1 MDNAADREQDSALDL
16 GLGLNHVLTGGR
28 QNDRYLLYTLRVSIS
43 YAKSIDIIVSFLMES
58 GVKMLI
64 NDLQSAVDREVP
76 IRILTG
82 NYLGITQPSALYL
95 LRSAFGDRIDL
106 RFYTDAKRSFHA
118 KAYLFHRDNY
128 NEIYVGSSNLSK
140 SALTNGIEWN
150 YRFSDRD
157 DPRSYR
163 RFEQTFTDLFY
174 GDDAVIIDDTVLQRY
189 SGDWHR
195 PAVFK
200 DLDRY
205 DRKQDP
211 GEKPS
216 GTIPLYE
223 PRGAQI
229 EALYQ
234 LERSRKEGAEK
245 ALVQAATGIGKTYLA
260 AFDSRSYERVLFV
273 AHRHEILEQAARSFH
288 NVRPEDSI
296 GYFEGGN
303 KETGA
308 KLTFASVETLGRAE
322 YLNERYFAPDAF
334 DYLVIDGFHNAVNDS
349 YLRIISYFKPKFMLG
364 LTATPERMDGRDIY
378 ALCDYSVPYELSLRD
393 AINKGY
399 LCPFRYYGVYDS
411 TDYSKLHLVRGHYE
425 EKELNETYIGN
436 TRRYELIA
444 KYYNKYASQRALGF
458 CCSRKHAEDMAR
470 EFQARGIPSAAVVSG
485 EPGPCGMDREEA
497 LQKLRTG
504 ELRVIFSVDMFN
516 EGLDVPDI
524 DLVMFLRPTESPVV
538 FLQQLGRGL
547 RKAPGKDY
555 LIVLDFIG
563 NYEKAGRI
571 PLFLTGDGVDH
582 GNGSGTSQNPQA
594 YPDDCIVDFDMG
606 LIDLFRKLRERT
618 FSIQNRIDE
627 EVDRIRALLGH
638 VPSRMELFTE
648 MDEAVCQ
655 LCLRTPKNNPFKN
668 YLAYRKR
675 REDALSP
682 MAPAAAH
689 WLTEK
694 EQALCSGIAG
704 EFLNLISVTQMSK
717 IYKMPILYTF
727 YNEGHP
733 VMEIT
738 DEMVLREWKRF
749 FNTGTNWKDLPNATT
764 YEAYRKLPDSWHLKK
779 AHEMPIYY
787 LQQPANKGFF
797 VAREGYALALKDGL
811 QEALHNEFFIRQF
824 KDILDYRTMDYYRKR
839 YSVRK
844 EGSSDSL

>member
-174 GDDAVIIDDTVLQRY
+174 GDDAEIIDDTVLQRY

-334 DYLVIDGFHNAVNDS
+334 DYLVIDEFHHAVNDS

-571 PLFLTGDGVDH
+571 PLLLTGDGVDH

-627 EVDRIRALLGH
+627 EVDRIRALL
-638 VPSRMELFTE
+638 
-648 MDEAVCQ
+648 
-655 LCLRTPKNNPFKN
+655 
-668 YLAYRKR
+668 
-675 REDALSP
+675 
-682 MAPAAAH
+682 
-689 WLTEK
+689 
-694 EQALCSGIAG
+694 
-704 EFLNLISVTQMSK
+704 
-717 IYKMPILYTF
+717 
-727 YNEGHP
+727 
-733 VMEIT
+733 
-738 DEMVLREWKRF
+738 
-749 FNTGTNWKDLPNATT
+749 
-764 YEAYRKLPDSWHLKK
+764 
-779 AHEMPIYY
+779 
-787 LQQPANKGFF
+787 
-797 VAREGYALALKDGL
+797 
-811 QEALHNEFFIRQF
+811 
-824 KDILDYRTMDYYRKR
+824 
-839 YSVRK
+839 
-844 EGSSDSL
+844 

>member
-1 MDNAADREQDSALDL
+1 MDNAADREQDNALDL

-174 GDDAVIIDDTVLQRY
+174 GDDAEIIDDTVLQRY

-334 DYLVIDGFHNAVNDS
+334 DYLVIDEFHHAVNDS

-378 ALCDYSVPYELSLRD
+378 ALCDYSMIPRTTQNSIWC
-393 AINKGY
+393 AG
-399 LCPFRYYGVYDS
+399 
-411 TDYSKLHLVRGHYE
+411 TM
-425 EKELNETYIGN
+425 
-436 TRRYELIA
+436 RRR
-444 KYYNKYASQRALGF
+444 S
-458 CCSRKHAEDMAR
+458 
-470 EFQARGIPSAAVVSG
+470 
-485 EPGPCGMDREEA
+485 
-497 LQKLRTG
+497 
-504 ELRVIFSVDMFN
+504 
-516 EGLDVPDI
+516 
-524 DLVMFLRPTESPVV
+524 
-538 FLQQLGRGL
+538 
-547 RKAPGKDY
+547 
-555 LIVLDFIG
+555 
-563 NYEKAGRI
+563 
-571 PLFLTGDGVDH
+571 
-582 GNGSGTSQNPQA
+582 
-594 YPDDCIVDFDMG
+594 
-606 LIDLFRKLRERT
+606 
-618 FSIQNRIDE
+618 
-627 EVDRIRALLGH
+627 
-638 VPSRMELFTE
+638 
-648 MDEAVCQ
+648 
-655 LCLRTPKNNPFKN
+655 
-668 YLAYRKR
+668 
-675 REDALSP
+675 
-682 MAPAAAH
+682 
-689 WLTEK
+689 
-694 EQALCSGIAG
+694 
-704 EFLNLISVTQMSK
+704 
-717 IYKMPILYTF
+717 
-727 YNEGHP
+727 
-733 VMEIT
+733 
-738 DEMVLREWKRF
+738 
-749 FNTGTNWKDLPNATT
+749 
-764 YEAYRKLPDSWHLKK
+764 
-779 AHEMPIYY
+779 
-787 LQQPANKGFF
+787 
-797 VAREGYALALKDGL
+797 
-811 QEALHNEFFIRQF
+811 
-824 KDILDYRTMDYYRKR
+824 
-839 YSVRK
+839 
-844 EGSSDSL
+844 